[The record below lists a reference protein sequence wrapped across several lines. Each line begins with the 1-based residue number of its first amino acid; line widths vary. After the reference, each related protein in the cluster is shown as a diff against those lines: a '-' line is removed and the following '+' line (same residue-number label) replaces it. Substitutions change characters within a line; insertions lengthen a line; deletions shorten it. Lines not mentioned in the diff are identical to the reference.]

1 MGHVTATK
9 PRSRRRSLGVRGIA
23 YEGMDAETLICEA
36 VHRFEHIE
44 NVLDID
50 WQPDAA
56 TCQRVGWHLVSQTG
70 SAFRIGHRLLKLSS
84 PSCPLMPPP
93 EFRLCR
99 EIEPTAD
106 EMFDA
111 GWMQDWQLLLWQ
123 SGDVPAQWQV
133 GGMLYSRDGVGR
145 RWLRLLYLHRDKAM
159 ARTDDGWIRL
169 GRRLHR

>member
-1 MGHVTATK
+1 MGHVTAIA
-9 PRSRRRSLGVRGIA
+9 PRPRRRSLGVRGIA
-23 YEGMDAETLICEA
+23 LEGMDAETLIIEA
-36 VHRFEHIE
+36 IHRFEHIE
-44 NVLDID
+44 SVLDID
-50 WQPDAA
+50 WQPDTA

-84 PSCPLMPPP
+84 PGDRLMPPP

-99 EIEPTAD
+99 EIEPTPEEIYA
-106 EMFDA
+106 A

-123 SGDVPAQWQV
+123 SGDVPAQWLV

-145 RWLRLLYLHRDKAM
+145 KWMRLLFLHREKSM
-159 ARTDDGWIRL
+159 ARTDGGWIRL